1 MGEGTQTLARDR
13 PSWLPMIAA
22 SYDHSL
28 TGMEQTL
35 AGLTQGDMQGKLS
48 WRAKMGS
55 LSLPQACRLALEY
68 SLRQKL

>member
-1 MGEGTQTLARDR
+1 ML
-13 PSWLPMIAA
+13 AA